1 MMWTDKEIKS
11 LRTHAY
17 NVFKTEI
24 PLSGEIEK
32 IQIFLEQSGMGFKK
46 MNPKLIKTS
55 NVTLQ
60 WVPNFWTFPMEIEI
74 PESVMNEVR
83 KQCVNLLN
91 TRCDELATLCGYF
104 NKTAG
109 TVKQMNGTGQV

>member
-11 LRTHAY
+11 LRNYAY
-17 NVFKTEI
+17 QVFKTEI

-32 IQIFLEQSGMGFKK
+32 IQLFLDQSGMGFKK
-46 MNPKLIKTS
+46 VSPKLIKT
-55 NVTLQ
+55 VTATVQ
-60 WVPNFWTFPMEIEI
+60 WCPNFWTFPLEIEI
-74 PESVMNEVR
+74 PESVLGELR

-109 TVKQMNGTGQV
+109 TVKQMTGTGQI